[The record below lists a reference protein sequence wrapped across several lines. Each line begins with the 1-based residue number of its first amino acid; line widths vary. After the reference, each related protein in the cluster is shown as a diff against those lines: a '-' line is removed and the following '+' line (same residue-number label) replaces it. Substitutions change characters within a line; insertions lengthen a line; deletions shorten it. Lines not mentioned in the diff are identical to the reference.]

1 MSRKVLGFLLVSVL
15 LISTANG
22 NAVQAEEF
30 TPPSGDWRAYPL
42 EGTSTYIF
50 REVRPLYTEPAVPL
64 LITVDGDGES
74 LQFVVNGVSVY
85 AEYLDAPIQGTL
97 ERVEGGYLSD
107 QIVLDEADYAR
118 SYSVFSLVMISPT
131 RAILTEF
138 FMGFEIQ
145 QTRTWLLTFGEGE
158 DDPREALF
166 GCEGA
171 APSRLVVGLRAVVV
185 GETPNNVRASPA
197 RTANRLFQ
205 VPPYLNLGVR
215 EEDAVLKVLE
225 GPICGD
231 GFAWWRVQ
239 FGAREGWTAEGDAE
253 SYFLEIFEEDRGL
266 ADDLVLQQLKD
277 SAPSSR

>member
-1 MSRKVLGFLLVSVL
+1 MSRNVLRLLLGIAL
-15 LISTANG
+15 LINATAG
-22 NAVQAEEF
+22 SAVQAEDF
-30 TPPSGDWRAYPL
+30 VPQSGDWRAYPL
-42 EGTSTYIF
+42 EGTSEYVF

-64 LITVDGDGES
+64 PITVSDDGES

-85 AEYLDAPIQGTL
+85 EEYLDTPIQGSL

-107 QIVLDEADYAR
+107 QIVLDEVDYAR
-118 SYSVFSLVMISPT
+118 SYSIFSLVMISAT

-145 QTRTWLLTFGEGE
+145 QTRTWLLTFGEDE

-185 GETPNNVRASPA
+185 GETPNNVRESPS
-197 RTANRLFQ
+197 RTAARLFQ
-205 VPPYLNLGVR
+205 VLPYLNLGVR
-215 EEDAVLKVLE
+215 EEDAVLNVLE

-239 FGAREGWTAEGDAE
+239 FGSREGWTAEGDAE

-266 ADDLVLQQLKD
+266 ADNLVIEQLKA
-277 SAPSSR
+277 SAPPRR

>member
-1 MSRKVLGFLLVSVL
+1 MSRKVLGMLLVSML

-22 NAVQAEEF
+22 SAVQAEDF
-30 TPPSGDWRAYPL
+30 VPQSGDWRAYPL
-42 EGTSTYIF
+42 EGTSEYVV
-50 REVRPLYTEPAVPL
+50 RDVRPLYTEPAVPL
-64 LITVDGDGES
+64 PISVSDDGES

-85 AEYLDAPIQGTL
+85 EEYLDTPIQGTL

-107 QIVLDEADYAR
+107 QIVLDEVDYAR
-118 SYSVFSLVMISPT
+118 SYSIFSLVMISPT

-145 QTRTWLLTFGEGE
+145 QTRTWLLTFGEDE

-185 GETPNNVRASPA
+185 GETPNNVRESPS
-197 RTANRLFQ
+197 RTAARLFQ
-205 VPPYLNLGVR
+205 VPPYLEMGVVTN
-215 EEDAVLKVLE
+215 AVLNVLE

-239 FGAREGWTAEGDAE
+239 FGSREGWTAEGDAE